1 MSLRNCQKKRHDR
14 KLGRRSAVMILQ
26 SEDLPVMSTVWPR
39 GLGQYDRWGRVFFC
53 FFFACIYRKFIH
65 LSKCCA
71 GQITGRIAWRTAR
84 RIVRTTKKRRKKM
97 ETKKTNKKV
106 IIGAAV
112 LVVLVAALLVIFSL
126 FGAKPKAGSKAVTLE
141 VVNQEQQTSSYE
153 VQTDAEYLIQAMEE
167 AEGFTFDGET
177 GDYGYTLFTINGETH
192 DWNVD
197 GSYWAIYVNGE
208 YGNYGVDSQ
217 PVTDGDVYRFEYT
230 PPYTGE

>member
-1 MSLRNCQKKRHDR
+1 MEQ
-14 KLGRRSAVMILQ
+14 I
-26 SEDLPVMSTVWPR
+26 
-39 GLGQYDRWGRVFFC
+39 YFC
-53 FFFACIYRKFIH
+53 FFFACIYRNSVH

-71 GQITGRIAWRTAR
+71 R
-84 RIVRTTKKRRKKM
+84 RIQGELLSNSPGEFLRNSPDNKETEEKM

-112 LVVLVAALLVIFSL
+112 AVVLVAALLVIFSL

-167 AEGFTFDGET
+167 AEGFHFDGET

-208 YGNYGVDSQ
+208 YGQYGVDSQ